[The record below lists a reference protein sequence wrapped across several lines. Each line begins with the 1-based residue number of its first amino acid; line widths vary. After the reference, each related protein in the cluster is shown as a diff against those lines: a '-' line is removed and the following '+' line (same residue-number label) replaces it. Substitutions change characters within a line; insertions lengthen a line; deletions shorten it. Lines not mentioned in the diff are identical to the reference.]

1 MYNKTLINTYVKSLS
16 KDKLERLL
24 LEVIEHFRLSYN
36 YDFESAINNLISI
49 TEQPLDKNKLI
60 TKISLYNKSVIE
72 KHKYNILHRKPNE
85 DNPITITGIEG
96 IDFVYN
102 DIYFRFKYEQDSYE
116 HRDRVSLSDLA
127 KYVNLD

>member
-24 LEVIEHFRLSYN
+24 LEVIEHFRLSYS
-36 YDFESAINNLISI
+36 YDFEFVINNLISI
-49 TEQPLDKNKLI
+49 TEQPLDKNNLI
-60 TKISLYNKSVIE
+60 TKISIYNKSVIDE
-72 KHKYNILHRKPNE
+72 HKYDILHRKPNE

-116 HRDRVSLSDLA
+116 YTDRVSLSDLA